1 MVKVLRLVKIVQVF
15 HGLDTLYLM
24 STAMSGCGWA
34 LLWGVCALVFIMT
47 FLSIVCTSLFRSY
60 LYDVEGNL
68 SEEDKM
74 TLFSYFGTF
83 TLSFLSLFELSIA
96 NWIPICRFLMNTLH
110 ESFMLV
116 ALAVKLI
123 VGVAAI
129 GVINSIFMQETFKVA
144 HTDNDMMVK
153 TKVRAANEHKRK
165 MEVLFRLAD
174 ENRDGRLE
182 RDEFLEVLRDPT
194 IKTWLA
200 SMDLA
205 VDDQETLFDLLSGD
219 DGAISLE
226 ELIGGIS
233 QLKGPARSIDLRK
246 LMRAIEAPRE
256 P

>member
-1 MVKVLRLVKIVQVF
+1 
-15 HGLDTLYLM
+15 
-24 STAMSGCGWA
+24 
-34 LLWGVCALVFIMT
+34 
-47 FLSIVCTSLFRSY
+47 
-60 LYDVEGNL
+60 
-68 SEEDKM
+68 
-74 TLFSYFGTF
+74 
-83 TLSFLSLFELSIA
+83 
-96 NWIPICRFLMNTLH
+96 
-110 ESFMLV
+110 
-116 ALAVKLI
+116 
-123 VGVAAI
+123 
-129 GVINSIFMQETFKVA
+129 
-144 HTDNDMMVK
+144 MMVK